1 VVKVCITAVWDD
13 EAGVWSASSEDVPG
27 LATEAPDQEQLLEN
41 LKAIL
46 PELIMLNGVAVPEEH
61 EVSFSLLY
69 QTEHLLQMA

>member
-1 VVKVCITAVWDD
+1 MVKVCITAVWDD